1 MTATIQRPVAQNNSK
16 LSRPHP
22 VRMVLSAIGR
32 WTIAIVRPLF
42 ELSSMAAAVLWQS
55 CRPVNWRRTL
65 MRECLRQCYLV
76 GIGSL
81 PFILLSG
88 LLIGLAMVF
97 QSIYWLGLVGQQS
110 LVGKIIVISMV
121 REIAPLLVALI
132 VVGRSGSVNMVEL
145 GQMRAS
151 GQLRMLD
158 AQGIDP
164 FLFFILPR
172 CMATAISMFCLT
184 IVFILVALA
193 AGYIVGNIAGPTES
207 TATEFINEILA
218 AMGPG
223 EYTIIVLKPFIAGLL
238 ITLITC
244 TTGLSVSGHTRQ
256 VADVLPIGFVK
267 SVLAVFLVSGTLSV
281 LF

>member
-1 MTATIQRPVAQNNSK
+1 MTATIQGPDVQAKSKIRRPNPA
-16 LSRPHP
+16 
-22 VRMVLSAIGR
+22 RMVLSSIGR
-32 WTIAIVRPLF
+32 WIIALVRPLF
-42 ELSSMAAAVLWQS
+42 ELSSMVAAVLWQS

-65 MRECLRQCYLV
+65 VREFLRQCYLV

-81 PFILLSG
+81 SFIFLSG

-97 QSIYWLGLVGQQS
+97 QFLFWLGLVGQQS

-132 VVGRSGSVNMVEL
+132 VIGRSGSVNMVEL

-151 GQLRMLD
+151 GQLHMLD

-164 FLFFILPR
+164 FLFLILPR
-172 CMATAISMFCLT
+172 CLATAISMFCLT

-193 AGYIVGNIAGPTES
+193 AGYIVGNVAGPTES
-207 TATEFINEILA
+207 TATEFINEVLV

-223 EYTIIVLKPFIAGLL
+223 EYAIIALKPFIAG
-238 ITLITC
+238 IFVALITC
-244 TTGLSVSGHTRQ
+244 ITGLSVSGHTRQ

-281 LF
+281 LL